1 MSLIFLVRIPKN
13 QPVFACLLEVLF
25 FEANIDRMTVRSISV
40 PNIVCHDLK
49 LQSSQSSH
57 IYAPFC
63 LLHDRTLRLLVIY
76 LTLRGVIPVV
86 NTSISPCDG

>member
-1 MSLIFLVRIPKN
+1 M
-13 QPVFACLLEVLF
+13 PVGGPL
-25 FEANIDRMTVRSISV
+25 FEANIDRMTVRSVSV
-40 PNIVCHDLK
+40 NIVCNDLK

-76 LTLRGVIPVV
+76 ITLRGVIPVA
-86 NTSISPCDG
+86 NTPISTGI